1 MDSNQDLFSRL
12 GESQGDFGSGD
23 PFNDSGKDFFD
34 KFMGDDFDR
43 SNRNNGLQE
52 GHLQMSANERQFQEM
67 LNDTLDRGADSLMDG
82 GDRGTQN
89 NMNPFSFSGQPPLA
103 NHQGLSQMGRNSN
116 SNWFNSTVSS
126 IQQPPM
132 ATMLDAA
139 PLNIS
144 LGGEGGASDAASSS
158 NSNLSSMLRRKGSNV
173 QLPGA
178 KMGSVRKVGLTSSK
192 LRSAKSEGMLARA
205 LKAKY
210 NSGNSLN
217 VYNINAAEA
226 SAVVQSRLP
235 QSSMSGSVGGLIQR
249 LSQSNMF
256 GDDSEDIPVI
266 EKPVGTGGRNA
277 SWGTGGARTPG
288 ASMFANIL
296 QQPGGNNQ
304 NEVQSVTSSSSMASL
319 LRQQKIGGGSRTS
332 MQDLLRLSKK
342 QSKTQSALRQ
352 SSAQSLLKQT
362 SSQSLK
368 GPNEKLDVSSLLPPH
383 HAMLGLSISGHTPS
397 PRVGTLQP
405 NATANVHFQ
414 MNNMDGGSL
423 LHQSCRL
430 YPKTAAV
437 VESALRIDPN
447 AIRKAVPVASEK
459 GQARK
464 GYGYPINLAITHGAS
479 VEVIK
484 MLIQAGPDVL
494 VQKDG
499 TDGSGSLGIALANN
513 ADIQVIEVLLQANP
527 ECVEVADRRGNYPLH
542 VAVSNGAS
550 FQIVKRLHSMYPM
563 ALQMR
568 NFHSQTPLDIA
579 QRSTRCSEEVMNFL
593 QTTAFSPL
601 DVHHLDQHN
610 SADLEDGL
618 DDIMETNF

>member
-1 MDSNQDLFSRL
+1 
-12 GESQGDFGSGD
+12 
-23 PFNDSGKDFFD
+23 
-34 KFMGDDFDR
+34 
-43 SNRNNGLQE
+43 
-52 GHLQMSANERQFQEM
+52 
-67 LNDTLDRGADSLMDG
+67 
-82 GDRGTQN
+82 
-89 NMNPFSFSGQPPLA
+89 
-103 NHQGLSQMGRNSN
+103 
-116 SNWFNSTVSS
+116 
-126 IQQPPM
+126 
-132 ATMLDAA
+132 
-139 PLNIS
+139 
-144 LGGEGGASDAASSS
+144 
-158 NSNLSSMLRRKGSNV
+158 
-173 QLPGA
+173 
-178 KMGSVRKVGLTSSK
+178 
-192 LRSAKSEGMLARA
+192 
-205 LKAKY
+205 
-210 NSGNSLN
+210 
-217 VYNINAAEA
+217 
-226 SAVVQSRLP
+226 
-235 QSSMSGSVGGLIQR
+235 
-249 LSQSNMF
+249 
-256 GDDSEDIPVI
+256 
-266 EKPVGTGGRNA
+266 
-277 SWGTGGARTPG
+277 
-288 ASMFANIL
+288 
-296 QQPGGNNQ
+296 
-304 NEVQSVTSSSSMASL
+304 
-319 LRQQKIGGGSRTS
+319 
-332 MQDLLRLSKK
+332 
-342 QSKTQSALRQ
+342 
-352 SSAQSLLKQT
+352 
-362 SSQSLK
+362 
-368 GPNEKLDVSSLLPPH
+368 
-383 HAMLGLSISGHTPS
+383 
-397 PRVGTLQP
+397 
-405 NATANVHFQ
+405 